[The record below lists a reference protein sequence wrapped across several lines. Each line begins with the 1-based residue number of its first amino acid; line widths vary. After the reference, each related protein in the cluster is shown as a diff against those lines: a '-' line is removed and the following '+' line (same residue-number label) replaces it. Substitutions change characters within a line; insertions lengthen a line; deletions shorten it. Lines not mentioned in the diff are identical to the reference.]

1 MGGHSFGYAA
11 SMTERPASLEA
22 LHRHLA
28 DLRDGVHGGAGTR
41 RDKERL
47 FERTVTLLDPV
58 ASRVLAEVDDD
69 LLLGSGRVE
78 ATGVV
83 RTRDGGVQA
92 LWTLTWPDQQRA
104 GLPPVELRA
113 HFEASF
119 HHPHLRGTT
128 VGDWPLNVF
137 DEADAEGQ
145 LPVLRVIAAA
155 DVHNLVYRSDWSL
168 IPAARSEH

>member
-1 MGGHSFGYAA
+1 MREVSDHL
-11 SMTERPASLEA
+11 PHLEA

-28 DLRDGVHGGAGTR
+28 DLRDGVHGGLSSR
-41 RDKERL
+41 SDKERL
-47 FERTVTLLDPV
+47 FRRAVDLLDPV
-58 ASRVLAEVDDD
+58 AQRALAEADDD
-69 LLLGSGRVE
+69 LLLGQGTVGAS
-78 ATGVV
+78 GVV

-92 LWTLTWPDQQRA
+92 LWTLTWRQQRDA
-104 GLPPVELRA
+104 SLPPVELRA

-137 DEADAEGQ
+137 DEADADGQ
-145 LPVLRVIAAA
+145 LPILRAIVAA

-168 IPAARSEH
+168 IPAATAARPAGANLRE